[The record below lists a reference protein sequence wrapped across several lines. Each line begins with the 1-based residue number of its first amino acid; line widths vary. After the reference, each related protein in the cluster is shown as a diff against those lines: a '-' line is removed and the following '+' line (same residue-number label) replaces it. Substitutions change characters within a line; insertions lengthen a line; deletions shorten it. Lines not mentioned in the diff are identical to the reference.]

1 MSHHKLRRKSNS
13 MQRALTDSKATL
25 EFSLKSYGLS
35 VSPAPGQITDPS
47 TKPELDGKRLAYI
60 DIIKQMINAFL
71 CLCWVSRF
79 RSVLVSLRDRSF
91 VQMFQ
96 V

>member
-25 EFSLKSYGLS
+25 EFPLKSYSGLS

-47 TKPELDGKRLAYI
+47 TKPELAGKRLAYI

-71 CLCWVSRF
+71 CLC
-79 RSVLVSLRDRSF
+79 
-91 VQMFQ
+91 
-96 V
+96 